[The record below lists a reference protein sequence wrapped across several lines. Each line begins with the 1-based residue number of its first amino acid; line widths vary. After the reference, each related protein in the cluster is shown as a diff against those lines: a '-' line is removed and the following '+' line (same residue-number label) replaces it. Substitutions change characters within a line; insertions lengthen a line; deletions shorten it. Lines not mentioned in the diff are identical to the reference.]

1 MKVSSTVDT
10 QAFAEK
16 KQLGETNRMLRTF
29 EADESGTGK
38 SPLCESQREGER
50 LGTLSANG

>member
-29 EADESGTGK
+29 EADESGTGR